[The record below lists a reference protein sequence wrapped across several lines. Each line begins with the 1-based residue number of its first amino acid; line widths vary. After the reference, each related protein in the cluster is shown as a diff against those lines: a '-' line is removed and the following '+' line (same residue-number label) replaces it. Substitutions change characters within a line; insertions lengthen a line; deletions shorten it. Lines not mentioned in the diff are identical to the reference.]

1 MATTGRVLSINV
13 GQVCEF
19 AYNDRPV
26 KKRDLDLFLSS
37 PFQLLSI
44 IILN

>member
-26 KKRDLDLFLSS
+26 KGAIWTYSFRLLFSSFLSS
-37 PFQLLSI
+37 F
-44 IILN
+44 